1 MNDEGKIVRECA
13 AYFKNTSGFKRILE
27 KIKEKYE
34 SLGSIGGTI
43 VLSNLKKEEQEA
55 LTGFF
60 RKDYY
65 SNKSA
70 SIKVENF
77 IKALDSTKFSGVSF
91 EKVLN
96 AYFGKRLLSK
106 KEQKSIYEAEKEK
119 YFHEIKE
126 NFRESRG
133 ERWLSFIFEKKE
145 NAYKIIVQKYDDNKE
160 QLKAELI
167 AVCTGYN
174 NLSFD
179 VNNTTRLALFASNIT
194 KNPHSF
200 DENTYCGK
208 LLVYAICYELNI
220 NYPSNAEELNEALY
234 KAGIIKDEV
243 SNFTLCSGLIA
254 YIGEKEHKG
263 WKGFYEANEPLQVSL
278 WNISKLSKI
287 VSPRNKVFVFENPTV
302 FSEVLY
308 KVLELSPSL
317 VCTFG
322 NFKLAS
328 LILLDKL
335 YESGALIYYCGDF
348 DPEGI
353 IMAEKLKKR
362 YKQSLVLWRYE
373 SKDYLTIKSGIKL
386 SESRLKKLDN
396 IESTE
401 LKAIAQ
407 LIKLHKSAGYQEMMT
422 EKYVDDI
429 RNWNSSTKNTAFA

>member
-1 MNDEGKIVRECA
+1 MGNEEKLIKECA
-13 AYFKNTSGFKRILE
+13 AYFKATAGFKRILE

-34 SLGSIGGTI
+34 SLGSLGGTA

-55 LTGFF
+55 LTGLF

-65 SNKSA
+65 SNKSV

-77 IKALDSTKFSGVSF
+77 IKALDNTKFSGVDF
-91 EKVLN
+91 EKVLH
-96 AYFGKRLLSK
+96 AYFGEKLLSK
-106 KEQKSIYEAEKEK
+106 KEQRSIYEAEKEK
-119 YFHEIKE
+119 YFDEIG
-126 NFRESRG
+126 ESFKGSRA
-133 ERWLSFIFEKKE
+133 ERWLNFILEAKE
-145 NAYKIIVQKYDDNKE
+145 NAYKIIAQKYDDNEKE
-160 QLKAELI
+160 LKAALI
-167 AVCTGYN
+167 TACTGYN

-179 VNNTTRLALFASNIT
+179 VNNTTRLAVFASNIT

-208 LLVYAICYELNI
+208 LLVYAISYELGI

-243 SNFTLCSGLIA
+243 SNFTLCSGLKA
-254 YIGEKEHKG
+254 YIGDKEHEG

-278 WNISKLSKI
+278 WNISRLSKI
-287 VSPRNKVFVFENPTV
+287 ISPREKVFVFENPTV

-308 KVLELSPSL
+308 ETSDIKPSL

-335 YESGALIYYCGDF
+335 YESGSLIYYCGDF

-353 IMAEKLKKR
+353 VMAEKLRKR
-362 YKQSLVLWRYE
+362 FGNSLVLWRYDKE
-373 SKDYLTIKSGIKL
+373 EYLRIKSEIKL
-386 SESRLKKLDN
+386 SETRLKKLDN
-396 IESTE
+396 IESAE
-401 LKAIAQ
+401 LQDIAQ
-407 LIKLHKSAGYQEMMT
+407 IIRLHKSAAYQEMMI
-422 EKYVDDI
+422 EKYVDDV
-429 RNWNSSTKNTAFA
+429 KKF